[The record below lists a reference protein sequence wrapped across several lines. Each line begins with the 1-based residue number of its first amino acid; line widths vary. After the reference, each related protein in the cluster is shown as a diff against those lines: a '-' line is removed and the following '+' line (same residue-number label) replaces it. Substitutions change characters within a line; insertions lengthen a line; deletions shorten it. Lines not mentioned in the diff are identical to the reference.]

1 MEKLI
6 NGIIEFRKKDYEE
19 HRNLFQQ
26 IARNQNPHA
35 LFIGC
40 SDSRVIPALITRTLP
55 GELFVVENG

>member
-6 NGIIEFRKKDYEE
+6 NGIIEFLKKDYGE

-26 IARNQNPHA
+26 IARNQNSHT

-40 SDSRVIPALITRTLP
+40 SDCRVIPALISRTLP